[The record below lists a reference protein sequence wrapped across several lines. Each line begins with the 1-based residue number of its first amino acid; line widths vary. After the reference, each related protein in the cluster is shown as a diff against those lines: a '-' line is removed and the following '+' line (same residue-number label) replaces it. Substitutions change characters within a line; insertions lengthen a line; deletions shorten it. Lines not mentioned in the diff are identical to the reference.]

1 MLGELLVSQ
10 GKGEGILEMS
20 LGVKLSPKNDVQVR
34 YVTAR
39 RLHISSQQAAALPF
53 YAEALALDPSNP
65 QIREDLAYCLAQMGR
80 MDDAILVAKGGL
92 RLKPGDFR
100 LERFIK
106 YADSTV
112 LAGSTS
118 PRNVN

>member
-1 MLGELLVSQ
+1 MLGELLVGQ

-20 LGVKLSPKNDVQVR
+20 LGVKLAPKNDSQVR

-39 RLHISSQQAAALPF
+39 RLHVSKQQAVALPF

-80 MDDAILVAKGGL
+80 MDDAIAVAKGGL

-100 LERFIK
+100 LERFMK
-106 YADSTV
+106 YADSTA
-112 LAGSTS
+112 LAGAAV
-118 PRNVN
+118 PRSLN